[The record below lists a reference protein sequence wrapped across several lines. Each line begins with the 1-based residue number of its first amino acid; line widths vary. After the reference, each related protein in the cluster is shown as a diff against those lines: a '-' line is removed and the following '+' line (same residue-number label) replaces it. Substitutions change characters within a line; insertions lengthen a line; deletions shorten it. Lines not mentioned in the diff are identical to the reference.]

1 MPATYSS
8 GFLFCVGGIYEIVYS
23 AGTAFKENVLSEVL
37 PILMD
42 EKGGYQPTNYYV
54 EMHNHVPP
62 WILFKN
68 ISFGDSIN
76 LYNVLKKRAE
86 RNGYR
91 FIV

>member
-1 MPATYSS
+1 
-8 GFLFCVGGIYEIVYS
+8 
-23 AGTAFKENVLSEVL
+23 
-37 PILMD
+37 
-42 EKGGYQPTNYYV
+42 
-54 EMHNHVPP
+54 MHNHVPP